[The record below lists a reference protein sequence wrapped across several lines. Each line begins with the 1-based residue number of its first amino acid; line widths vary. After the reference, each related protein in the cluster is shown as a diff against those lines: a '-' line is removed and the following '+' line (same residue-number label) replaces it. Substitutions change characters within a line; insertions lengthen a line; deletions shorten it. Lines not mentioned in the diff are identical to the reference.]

1 MTQNDVTPT
10 TTAPGTQDE
19 PPTADRPNR
28 STEGAG
34 KPGPDRSMEGAGQSS
49 PNRSTDG
56 AGQGLD
62 RGAGSG
68 HGAEHDDLAG
78 SADAS
83 GAGRATGATE
93 ANRAPGATVG
103 TGAAGAPARPL
114 RTRRLPVHW
123 AWFVAAV
130 TFVTIIGAAAFRSL
144 PGLLIDPLHRE
155 FDWSRGTIGL
165 AVSVNLALYGLTAP
179 FAAALMD
186 RFGIRRVVAVA
197 LTVIALGSG
206 LTVWMTAA
214 WQLLLC
220 WGVLVG
226 LGSGS
231 MALAFAAT
239 VTNRWFIE
247 RRGLVT
253 GILTAA
259 SASGQLI
266 FLPLLAWIVEEHDWR
281 PAAVTVALAA
291 LAVVPF
297 VWLLL
302 RDHPAD
308 VGLKPFGSE
317 VFVEKPPPVPGA
329 ARRAVKVLLSAAR
342 TGPFWLLAGT
352 FAICG
357 ASTNGLIQTH
367 FVPAAH
373 DHGMP
378 ITAAASLLAV
388 IGVFDVVGTVASGW
402 FTDRFDA
409 RRLLAVYYA
418 LRGISL
424 LFLPMLLAFGGPSV
438 RPPMIFFI
446 VFYGLD
452 WVATV
457 PPTLALCREHYGEDS
472 AIVFGWV
479 LASHQV
485 GAALIAFLGGV
496 ARDVFGSYDMVWYAS
511 GALCAV
517 AALMA
522 LVIRKGRAMVP
533 AVAGA

>member
-1 MTQNDVTPT
+1 MTQT
-10 TTAPGTQDE
+10 TRTETAGG
-19 PPTADRPNR
+19 PPEAEN
-28 STEGAG
+28 
-34 KPGPDRSMEGAGQSS
+34 S
-49 PNRSTDG
+49 PS
-56 AGQGLD
+56 GLP
-62 RGAGSG
+62 R
-68 HGAEHDDLAG
+68 
-78 SADAS
+78 
-83 GAGRATGATE
+83 AGR
-93 ANRAPGATVG
+93 PS
-103 TGAAGAPARPL
+103 
-114 RTRRLPVHW
+114 RRVHR

-144 PGLLIDPLHRE
+144 PGLLIDPLHQE
-155 FDWSRGTIGL
+155 FHWSRGTVGL
-165 AVSVNLALYGLTAP
+165 AVSINLALYGLTAP

-186 RFGIRRVVAVA
+186 RFGIRRVVA
-197 LTVIALGSG
+197 IALMVIGLGSL
-206 LTVWMTAA
+206 LTVWMTAV
-214 WQLLLC
+214 WQLLLY
-220 WGVLVG
+220 WGLLVG

-239 VTNRWFIE
+239 VTNRWFTE

-266 FLPLLAWIVEEHDWR
+266 FLPLLSWIVDRYEWR

-291 LAVVPF
+291 FAVVPF

-308 VGLKPFGSE
+308 VDLKPYGAKE
-317 VFVEKPPPVPGA
+317 FVPKPPPVTGA
-329 ARRAVKVLLSAAR
+329 ARRAVTVLFQAAR

-357 ASTNGLIQTH
+357 ASTNGLVQTH

-373 DHGMP
+373 DHHMP
-378 ITAAASLLAV
+378 VTAAASLLAV
-388 IGVFDVVGTVASGW
+388 IGVFDVIGTIASGW

-418 LRGISL
+418 LRGVSL
-424 LFLPMLLAFGGPSV
+424 IFLPLLLQATV
-438 RPPMIFFI
+438 HPPMVFFI

-457 PPTLALCREHYGEDS
+457 PPTLALCREQYGDDS

-479 LASHQV
+479 LASHQL
-485 GAALIAFLGGV
+485 GAALVAFLGGV
-496 ARDVFGSYDMVWYAS
+496 ARDALGSYDVVWWAS
-511 GALCAV
+511 GALCAA

-522 LVIRKGRAMVP
+522 LVIRRRTPEGTLNP
-533 AVAGA
+533 A

>member
-1 MTQNDVTPT
+1 MTQTAPIPAPT
-10 TTAPGTQDE
+10 TTPPAAPG
-19 PPTADRPNR
+19 RIHR
-28 STEGAG
+28 
-34 KPGPDRSMEGAGQSS
+34 
-49 PNRSTDG
+49 
-56 AGQGLD
+56 
-62 RGAGSG
+62 
-68 HGAEHDDLAG
+68 
-78 SADAS
+78 
-83 GAGRATGATE
+83 
-93 ANRAPGATVG
+93 
-103 TGAAGAPARPL
+103 
-114 RTRRLPVHW
+114 

-130 TFVTIIGAAAFRSL
+130 AFVTIIGAAAFASL
-144 PGLLIDPLHRE
+144 PGLLIEPLHEE

-186 RFGIRRVVAVA
+186 RFGIRRVVALALLVISGGTVA
-197 LTVIALGSG
+197 TL
-206 LTVWMTAA
+206 WMTES
-214 WQLLLC
+214 WQLVLF

-239 VTNRWFIE
+239 VTNRWFTA

-259 SASGQLI
+259 GASGQLI
-266 FLPLLAWIVEEHDWR
+266 FLPLLSWLVEHHGWR
-281 PAAVTVALAA
+281 PAAVTVCLAA

-308 VGLKPFGSE
+308 LGLAPYGGTYAQR
-317 VFVEKPPPVPGA
+317 PAPVAGA
-329 ARRAVKVLLSAAR
+329 ARRTVAVLFKAAR

-357 ASTNGLIQTH
+357 ASTNGLVKTH

-378 ITAAASLLAV
+378 VTAAAGLLAV
-388 IGVFDVVGTVASGW
+388 IGVFDVIGTIASGW
-402 FTDRFDA
+402 FTDRFEA

-424 LFLPMLLAFGGPSV
+424 LFLPMLLAPSV
-438 RPPMIFFI
+438 HPPMVFFI

-457 PPTLALCREHYGEDS
+457 PPTIALCREHYGEDS

-485 GAALIAFLGGV
+485 GAAMVAFLGGL
-496 ARDVFGSYDMVWYAS
+496 ARDAFGSYDLVWYAS
-511 GALCAV
+511 GALCAM

-522 LVIRKGRAMVP
+522 MVIRRRPA
-533 AVAGA
+533 AVAGVAAA

>member
-1 MTQNDVTPT
+1 MTQT
-10 TTAPGTQDE
+10 
-19 PPTADRPNR
+19 
-28 STEGAG
+28 
-34 KPGPDRSMEGAGQSS
+34 S
-49 PNRSTDG
+49 P
-56 AGQGLD
+56 
-62 RGAGSG
+62 
-68 HGAEHDDLAG
+68 
-78 SADAS
+78 
-83 GAGRATGATE
+83 
-93 ANRAPGATVG
+93 
-103 TGAAGAPARPL
+103 APA
-114 RTRRLPVHW
+114 PVHDAPRRRRVHR
-123 AWFVAAV
+123 AWYVAAV

-144 PGLLIDPLHRE
+144 PGLLIDPLHAE
-155 FDWSRGTIGL
+155 FGWSRATIGA

-197 LTVIALGSG
+197 LTVIALGAG
-206 LTVWMTAA
+206 LTVWMTAP
-214 WQLLLC
+214 WQLVLC
-220 WGVLVG
+220 WGLLVG

-239 VTNRWFIE
+239 VTGRWFTS
-247 RRGLVT
+247 RRGLVS

-266 FLPLLAWIVEEHDWR
+266 FLPLLSWIVEHHHWR

-308 VGLKPFGSE
+308 VGLRPYGAAE
-317 VFVEKPPPVPGA
+317 FVPKPPPVTRA
-329 ARRAVKVLLSAAR
+329 ARRALTVLVSAVR
-342 TGPFWLLAGT
+342 TGQFWLLAGS

-378 ITAAASLLAV
+378 VPAAASLLAV
-388 IGVFDVVGTVASGW
+388 IGVFDVLGTIASGW
-402 FTDRFDA
+402 FTDRFDS

-418 LRGISL
+418 LRGVSL
-424 LFLPMLLAFGGPSV
+424 LFLPMLLGPAV
-438 RPPMIFFI
+438 HAPMLFFI

-457 PPTLALCREHYGEDS
+457 PPTLALCRERFGEDS

-479 LASHQV
+479 LASHQI
-485 GAALIAFLGGV
+485 GAAVIAWLGGF

-511 GALCAV
+511 GSLCAA
-517 AALMA
+517 AALMS
-522 LVIRKGRAMVP
+522 LVIRRRPP
-533 AVAGA
+533 AVAVA

>member
-1 MTQNDVTPT
+1 MAQT
-10 TTAPGTQDE
+10 TE
-19 PPTADRPNR
+19 
-28 STEGAG
+28 
-34 KPGPDRSMEGAGQSS
+34 DRSSLSTSRS
-49 PNRSTDG
+49 PRF
-56 AGQGLD
+56 
-62 RGAGSG
+62 
-68 HGAEHDDLAG
+68 H
-78 SADAS
+78 
-83 GAGRATGATE
+83 RA
-93 ANRAPGATVG
+93 
-103 TGAAGAPARPL
+103 
-114 RTRRLPVHW
+114 W
-123 AWFVAAV
+123 SVAAV
-130 TFVTIIGAAAFRSL
+130 TFVTIIGAAAFASL
-144 PGLLIDPLHRE
+144 PGLLIEPLHEE
-155 FDWSRGTIGL
+155 FDWSRGTIGF

-197 LTVIALGSG
+197 LSVIALGSV

-214 WQLLLC
+214 WQLVLY
-220 WGVLVG
+220 WGILVG

-239 VTNRWFIE
+239 VTNRWFTA

-259 SASGQLI
+259 GASGQLV
-266 FLPLLAWIVEEHDWR
+266 FLPLLSWLVEDHGWR
-281 PAAVTVALAA
+281 PAAVTVALSA

-308 VGLKPFGSE
+308 VGLAPYGG
-317 VFVEKPPPVPGA
+317 VYAEKPAPATGA
-329 ARRAVKVLLSAAR
+329 ARRALTVLFNAAR

-357 ASTNGLIQTH
+357 ASTNGLVKTH

-378 ITAAASLLAV
+378 VTAAAGLLAV
-388 IGVFDVVGTVASGW
+388 IGVFDVVGTIASGW
-402 FTDRFDA
+402 FTDRFEA

-418 LRGISL
+418 LRGVSL
-424 LFLPMLLAFGGPSV
+424 LFLPMLLAPSV
-438 RPPMIFFI
+438 HPPMLFFI

-457 PPTLALCREHYGEDS
+457 PPTIALCREHYGEDS

-479 LASHQV
+479 LASHQI
-485 GAALIAFLGGV
+485 GAAVIAFAGGV
-496 ARDVFGSYDMVWYAS
+496 ARDVFGSYDPVWYAS
-511 GALCAV
+511 GALCAA

-522 LVIRKGRAMVP
+522 LVIRRRA
-533 AVAGA
+533 A

>member
-1 MTQNDVTPT
+1 MTQT
-10 TTAPGTQDE
+10 TEA
-19 PPTADRPNR
+19 PTAQQEPVRRPR
-28 STEGAG
+28 IH
-34 KPGPDRSMEGAGQSS
+34 R
-49 PNRSTDG
+49 
-56 AGQGLD
+56 
-62 RGAGSG
+62 
-68 HGAEHDDLAG
+68 
-78 SADAS
+78 
-83 GAGRATGATE
+83 
-93 ANRAPGATVG
+93 
-103 TGAAGAPARPL
+103 
-114 RTRRLPVHW
+114 

-130 TFVTIIGAAAFRSL
+130 TFVTIVGAAAFRSL
-144 PGLLIDPLHRE
+144 PGLLIDPLHAE
-155 FDWSRGTIGL
+155 FGWSRGTIGA
-165 AVSVNLALYGLTAP
+165 AVSLNLALYGLTAP

-186 RFGIRRVVAVA
+186 RFGIRRVVAAA
-197 LTVIALGSG
+197 LTVIAIGSG

-214 WQLLLC
+214 WQLWLC
-220 WGVLVG
+220 WGLLVG

-239 VTNRWFIE
+239 VTNRWFTE
-247 RRGLVT
+247 RRGLVS
-253 GILTAA
+253 GILTAG

-266 FLPLLAWIVEEHDWR
+266 FLPLLSWMLEHDHDWR
-281 PAAVTVALAA
+281 PAAVTVSLAA

-308 VGLKPFGSE
+308 VGAKPYGAPA
-317 VFVEKPPPVPGA
+317 FVPKPAPVTGA
-329 ARRAVKVLLSAAR
+329 ARRALTVLFSAVR

-378 ITAAASLLAV
+378 VTAAASLLAV
-388 IGVFDVVGTVASGW
+388 IGVFDVVGTIASGW
-402 FTDRFDA
+402 FTDRFSP

-418 LRGISL
+418 LRGVSL
-424 LFLPMLLAFGGPSV
+424 LFLPMLLAPSV
-438 RPPMIFFI
+438 HPPMIFFI

-457 PPTLALCREHYGEDS
+457 PPTLALCREQYGEDS

-485 GAALIAFLGGV
+485 GAAVVAGLGGV

-522 LVIRKGRAMVP
+522 LVIRRGGVGRV
-533 AVAGA
+533 AV

>member
-1 MTQNDVTPT
+1 MTQTAP
-10 TTAPGTQDE
+10 APGT
-19 PPTADRPNR
+19 
-28 STEGAG
+28 
-34 KPGPDRSMEGAGQSS
+34 
-49 PNRSTDG
+49 
-56 AGQGLD
+56 
-62 RGAGSG
+62 
-68 HGAEHDDLAG
+68 
-78 SADAS
+78 
-83 GAGRATGATE
+83 
-93 ANRAPGATVG
+93 APS
-103 TGAAGAPARPL
+103 
-114 RTRRLPVHW
+114 RTRPPRRTARVHR
-123 AWFVAAV
+123 AWSVAAV
-130 TFVTIIGAAAFRSL
+130 TFVTIIGAAGFASL
-144 PGLLIDPLHRE
+144 PGLLIEPLHEE
-155 FDWSRGTIGL
+155 FDWSRGTIGV
-165 AVSVNLALYGLTAP
+165 AVSVNLALYGITAP

-186 RFGIRRVVAVA
+186 RFGIRRVVALA
-197 LTVIALGSG
+197 LAVIACGAVA
-206 LTVWMTAA
+206 TVWMTAP
-214 WQLLLC
+214 WQLVLC

-239 VTNRWFIE
+239 VTGRWFTA

-259 SASGQLI
+259 GASGQLV
-266 FLPLLAWIVEEHDWR
+266 FLPLLAWLVDRHGWR
-281 PAAVTVALAA
+281 PATVTVAVAA

-308 VGLKPFGSE
+308 VGLAPYGGTYAPKPA
-317 VFVEKPPPVPGA
+317 PAPGA
-329 ARRAVKVLLSAAR
+329 ARRALKVLADAAR

-357 ASTNGLIQTH
+357 ASTNGLVRTH

-378 ITAAASLLAV
+378 VTTAAGLLAV
-388 IGVFDVVGTVASGW
+388 IGVFDVAGTVASGW
-402 FTDRFDA
+402 FTDRFES

-424 LFLPMLLAFGGPSV
+424 LFLPILLAPSV
-438 RPPMIFFI
+438 RPPLIFFI

-457 PPTLALCREHYGEDS
+457 PPTIALCREHYGDDG

-479 LASHQV
+479 LASHQI
-485 GAALIAFLGGV
+485 GAAVVAFLGGL
-496 ARDVFGSYDMVWYAS
+496 ARDLTGSYDVVWYAS

-522 LVIRKGRAMVP
+522 MVIRRRPPG
-533 AVAGA
+533 GATEPTGGTRHA

>member
-1 MTQNDVTPT
+1 MAQTTESPASALQHPPRRTP
-10 TTAPGTQDE
+10 
-19 PPTADRPNR
+19 R
-28 STEGAG
+28 
-34 KPGPDRSMEGAGQSS
+34 
-49 PNRSTDG
+49 
-56 AGQGLD
+56 
-62 RGAGSG
+62 
-68 HGAEHDDLAG
+68 
-78 SADAS
+78 
-83 GAGRATGATE
+83 
-93 ANRAPGATVG
+93 
-103 TGAAGAPARPL
+103 
-114 RTRRLPVHW
+114 VHR

-130 TFVTIIGAAAFRSL
+130 TFVTIIGAAAFASL
-144 PGLLIDPLHRE
+144 PGLLIEPLHGE
-155 FDWSRGTIGL
+155 FDWSRGTIGF

-197 LTVIALGSG
+197 LTIISAGSV

-214 WQLLLC
+214 WQLVLF

-239 VTNRWFIE
+239 VTNRWFVA

-259 SASGQLI
+259 GASGQLV
-266 FLPLLAWIVEEHDWR
+266 FLPLLSWLVEHHGWR
-281 PAAVTVALAA
+281 PAAVTVSLAA

-308 VGLKPFGSE
+308 VGLAPYGGE
-317 VFVEKPPPVPGA
+317 YAEKPAPVTGA
-329 ARRAVKVLLSAAR
+329 ARRAVTVLLKAAR

-357 ASTNGLIQTH
+357 ASTNGLVKTH

-378 ITAAASLLAV
+378 VTAAAGLLAV
-388 IGVFDVVGTVASGW
+388 IGVFDVVGTIASGW
-402 FTDRFDA
+402 FTDRFEA

-418 LRGISL
+418 LRGVSL
-424 LFLPMLLAFGGPSV
+424 LFLPMLLAPSV
-438 RPPMIFFI
+438 HPPMLFFI

-457 PPTLALCREHYGEDS
+457 PPTIALCREHYGEDS

-485 GAALIAFLGGV
+485 GAALVAFGGGV
-496 ARDVFGSYDMVWYAS
+496 ARDVFGSYDVVWYAS
-511 GALCAV
+511 GALCAA

-522 LVIRKGRAMVP
+522 LVIRRPRTETVTL
-533 AVAGA
+533 AGA

>member
-1 MTQNDVTPT
+1 MNQT
-10 TTAPGTQDE
+10 TE
-19 PPTADRPNR
+19 P
-28 STEGAG
+28 
-34 KPGPDRSMEGAGQSS
+34 
-49 PNRSTDG
+49 
-56 AGQGLD
+56 
-62 RGAGSG
+62 
-68 HGAEHDDLAG
+68 GAETG
-78 SADAS
+78 GTGTVGGADA
-83 GAGRATGATE
+83 RVGAT
-93 ANRAPGATVG
+93 AAPPETPGR
-103 TGAAGAPARPL
+103 RPP
-114 RTRRLPVHW
+114 RIHR

-144 PGLLIDPLHRE
+144 PSLLIDPLHDD
-155 FDWSRGTIGL
+155 FGWSRGTIGL
-165 AVSVNLALYGLTAP
+165 AVSINLALYGLTAP

-186 RFGIRRVVAVA
+186 RFGIRRVVAAA

-206 LTVWMTAA
+206 LTVWMNHA
-214 WQLLLC
+214 WQLLLY
-220 WGVLVG
+220 WGLLVG

-239 VTNRWFIE
+239 VTNRWFTE

-266 FLPLLAWIVEEHDWR
+266 FLPLLAWIVETYRWR

-291 LAVVPF
+291 LVVVPF

-308 VGLKPFGSE
+308 VGLKPYGAKE
-317 VFVEKPPPVPGA
+317 FVAKPPPVPGA
-329 ARRAVKVLLSAAR
+329 ARRTMAVLFKAAR
-342 TGPFWLLAGT
+342 TGPFWLLAGS

-378 ITAAASLLAV
+378 VRAAAALLAV
-388 IGVFDVVGTVASGW
+388 IGVFDIVGTVASGW
-402 FTDRFDA
+402 LTDRFDA

-418 LRGISL
+418 LRGVSL
-424 LFLPMLLAFGGPSV
+424 LFLPILLAPNV
-438 RPPMIFFI
+438 HPPMIFFI

-457 PPTLALCREHYGEDS
+457 PPTLALCREQYGDDS

-485 GAALIAFLGGV
+485 GAAVVAFLGGV
-496 ARDVFGSYDMVWYAS
+496 VRDTFGSYDVIWYAS
-511 GALCAV
+511 GALCAA

-522 LVIRKGRAMVP
+522 LVIRRRDPAGLP
-533 AVAGA
+533 AVTA

>member
-1 MTQNDVTPT
+1 MPQ
-10 TTAPGTQDE
+10 
-19 PPTADRPNR
+19 
-28 STEGAG
+28 STETRESAG
-34 KPGPDRSMEGAGQSS
+34 EQQPVSDRVPGRRRGQIH
-49 PNRSTDG
+49 R
-56 AGQGLD
+56 
-62 RGAGSG
+62 
-68 HGAEHDDLAG
+68 
-78 SADAS
+78 
-83 GAGRATGATE
+83 
-93 ANRAPGATVG
+93 
-103 TGAAGAPARPL
+103 
-114 RTRRLPVHW
+114 

-144 PGLLIDPLHRE
+144 PGLLIDPLHAE
-155 FDWSRGTIGL
+155 FGWSHGTIGA
-165 AVSVNLALYGLTAP
+165 AVSINLALYGLTAP

-186 RFGIRRVVAVA
+186 RFGIRRVVAAA
-197 LTVIALGSG
+197 LTLISAGSL

-214 WQLLLC
+214 WQLLLY
-220 WGVLVG
+220 WGLLVG

-239 VTNRWFIE
+239 VTNRWFTE

-266 FLPLLAWIVEEHDWR
+266 FLPVLSWTVTRYEWR

-291 LAVVPF
+291 LTVVPF

-308 VGLKPFGSE
+308 VGQKAYGAREFTP
-317 VFVEKPPPVPGA
+317 KPPPVRGA
-329 ARRAVKVLLSAAR
+329 ARRTLRVLSSAVR

-357 ASTNGLIQTH
+357 ASTNGLVQTH

-378 ITAAASLLAV
+378 VTAAASLLAV
-388 IGVFDVVGTVASGW
+388 IGVFDVVGTIASGW
-402 FTDRFDA
+402 FTDRFEP

-418 LRGISL
+418 LRGLSL
-424 LFLPMLLAFGGPSV
+424 LFLPMLLGPSV
-438 RPPMIFFI
+438 HPPMVFFI

-479 LASHQV
+479 LASHQL
-485 GAALIAFLGGV
+485 GAAVVAFLGGA
-496 ARDVFGSYDMVWYAS
+496 ARDAFGSYDVVWYGS
-511 GALCAV
+511 GALCAA

-522 LVIRKGRAMVP
+522 LVIRRRP
-533 AVAGA
+533 ATAALAPAAA

>member
-1 MTQNDVTPT
+1 MTHTSEAAAAAET
-10 TTAPGTQDE
+10 I
-19 PPTADRPNR
+19 PPVR
-28 STEGAG
+28 
-34 KPGPDRSMEGAGQSS
+34 KPRIH
-49 PNRSTDG
+49 R
-56 AGQGLD
+56 
-62 RGAGSG
+62 
-68 HGAEHDDLAG
+68 
-78 SADAS
+78 
-83 GAGRATGATE
+83 
-93 ANRAPGATVG
+93 
-103 TGAAGAPARPL
+103 
-114 RTRRLPVHW
+114 

-144 PGLLIDPLHRE
+144 PGLLIDPLHAE
-155 FDWSRGTIGL
+155 YGWSRGTIGA

-214 WQLLLC
+214 WQLMLC
-220 WGVLVG
+220 WGLLVG

-239 VTNRWFIE
+239 VTNRWFTE

-266 FLPLLAWIVEEHDWR
+266 FLPVLSWMVETHDWR

-308 VGLKPFGSE
+308 VGQKPYGAE
-317 VFVEKPPPVPGA
+317 EFVPKPAPVPGA
-329 ARRAVKVLLSAAR
+329 ARRAVTVLFEAAR

-373 DHGMP
+373 DAHMP
-378 ITAAASLLAV
+378 ATTAASLLAV
-388 IGVFDVVGTVASGW
+388 IGVFDVVGTIASGW
-402 FTDRFDA
+402 FTDRYDA

-424 LFLPMLLAFGGPSV
+424 LFLPMLLVSSRV
-438 RPPMIFFI
+438 HPPMLFFI

-457 PPTLALCREHYGEDS
+457 PPTVALCREHYGEDS

-485 GAALIAFLGGV
+485 GAALVAFLGGV
-496 ARDVFGSYDMVWYAS
+496 ARDVFGEYDMVWYAA

-517 AALMA
+517 ATLMA
-522 LVIRKGRAMVP
+522 LVIRRSPTATAVP
-533 AVAGA
+533 VRDLAGTA

>member
-1 MTQNDVTPT
+1 MTQ
-10 TTAPGTQDE
+10 TAPTPGTL
-19 PPTADRPNR
+19 P
-28 STEGAG
+28 
-34 KPGPDRSMEGAGQSS
+34 
-49 PNRSTDG
+49 
-56 AGQGLD
+56 
-62 RGAGSG
+62 
-68 HGAEHDDLAG
+68 
-78 SADAS
+78 
-83 GAGRATGATE
+83 
-93 ANRAPGATVG
+93 
-103 TGAAGAPARPL
+103 APAPR
-114 RTRRLPVHW
+114 RTGRVHR
-123 AWFVAAV
+123 AWYVASV
-130 TFVTIIGAAAFRSL
+130 TFVTIIGAAGFASL
-144 PGLLIDPLHRE
+144 PGLLIEPLHEE
-155 FDWSRGTIGL
+155 FDWSRGTIGA
-165 AVSVNLALYGLTAP
+165 AVSVNLALYGITAP

-197 LTVIALGSG
+197 LTVIAVGAAA
-206 LTVWMTAA
+206 TVWMTAP
-214 WQLLLC
+214 WQLVLC

-239 VTNRWFIE
+239 VTGRWFTA

-259 SASGQLI
+259 GASGQLV
-266 FLPLLAWIVEEHDWR
+266 FLPLLAWLVDRHGWR
-281 PAAVTVALAA
+281 PATVTVAVAA

-308 VGLKPFGSE
+308 VGLAPYGGTYA
-317 VFVEKPPPVPGA
+317 PRPAPAAGA
-329 ARRAVKVLLSAAR
+329 ARRALKVLADAAR
-342 TGPFWLLAGT
+342 SGPFWLLAGT

-357 ASTNGLIQTH
+357 ASTNGLVRTH

-378 ITAAASLLAV
+378 VTAAAGLLAV

-402 FTDRFDA
+402 FTDRFEP

-418 LRGISL
+418 LRGVSL
-424 LFLPMLLAFGGPSV
+424 LFLPILLAPSV
-438 RPPMIFFI
+438 RPPLVFFI

-457 PPTLALCREHYGEDS
+457 PPTIALCREHYGDDG
-472 AIVFGWV
+472 AIAFGWV
-479 LASHQV
+479 LASHQI
-485 GAALIAFLGGV
+485 GAAVVAFLGGLV
-496 ARDVFGSYDMVWYAS
+496 RDLTGSYDVVWYAS

-522 LVIRKGRAMVP
+522 MVIRRRPPG
-533 AVAGA
+533 GARHT

>member
-1 MTQNDVTPT
+1 MRRRTP
-10 TTAPGTQDE
+10 
-19 PPTADRPNR
+19 RIHR
-28 STEGAG
+28 
-34 KPGPDRSMEGAGQSS
+34 
-49 PNRSTDG
+49 
-56 AGQGLD
+56 
-62 RGAGSG
+62 
-68 HGAEHDDLAG
+68 
-78 SADAS
+78 
-83 GAGRATGATE
+83 
-93 ANRAPGATVG
+93 
-103 TGAAGAPARPL
+103 
-114 RTRRLPVHW
+114 

-130 TFVTIIGAAAFRSL
+130 AFVTIIGAAAFRSL
-144 PGLLIDPLHRE
+144 PGLLIDPLHQE
-155 FDWSRGTIGL
+155 FDWSRGTIGF

-186 RFGIRRVVAVA
+186 RFGIRRVVAAA
-197 LTVIALGSG
+197 LTVISVGSL

-214 WQLLLC
+214 WQLILY
-220 WGVLVG
+220 WGLLVG

-231 MALAFAAT
+231 LALAFAAT
-239 VTNRWFIE
+239 VTNRWFTE

-266 FLPLLAWIVEEHDWR
+266 FLPLLSWLVEHHDWR
-281 PAAVTVALAA
+281 PAAVTVALSAF
-291 LAVVPF
+291 LVVPF

-308 VGLKPFGSE
+308 VGLAPYGATE
-317 VFVEKPPPVPGA
+317 FVPKPPPVPGA
-329 ARRAVKVLLSAAR
+329 ATRALRVLFSAAR

-378 ITAAASLLAV
+378 VTAAASLLAV
-388 IGVFDVVGTVASGW
+388 IGVFDVLGTIASGW

-418 LRGISL
+418 LRGLSL
-424 LFLPMLLAFGGPSV
+424 LFLPMLLAPSV
-438 RPPMIFFI
+438 HPPMVFFI

-457 PPTLALCREHYGEDS
+457 PPTMALCRAHYGEDS

-485 GAALIAFLGGV
+485 GAALVAFLGGM
-496 ARDVFGSYDMVWYAS
+496 ARDVFGSYDVVWYAS
-511 GALCAV
+511 GALCAA

-522 LVIRKGRAMVP
+522 LVIRKGRAEV
-533 AVAGA
+533 

>member
-1 MTQNDVTPT
+1 MLGGMAQT
-10 TTAPGTQDE
+10 TET
-19 PPTADRPNR
+19 
-28 STEGAG
+28 
-34 KPGPDRSMEGAGQSS
+34 
-49 PNRSTDG
+49 
-56 AGQGLD
+56 
-62 RGAGSG
+62 
-68 HGAEHDDLAG
+68 
-78 SADAS
+78 
-83 GAGRATGATE
+83 
-93 ANRAPGATVG
+93 
-103 TGAAGAPARPL
+103 PARTPGNGPV
-114 RTRRLPVHW
+114 RTPRVHR

-130 TFVTIIGAAAFRSL
+130 TFVTIIGSAAFASL
-144 PGLLIDPLHRE
+144 PGLLIEPLHAELR
-155 FDWSRGTIGL
+155 WSRGTIGF

-197 LTVIALGSG
+197 LSVIALGSL

-214 WQLLLC
+214 WQLVLY
-220 WGVLVG
+220 WGILVG

-239 VTNRWFIE
+239 VTNRWFVA

-253 GILTAA
+253 GLLTAA
-259 SASGQLI
+259 GASGQLI
-266 FLPLLAWIVEEHDWR
+266 FLPLLSWLVERHGWR
-281 PAAVTVALAA
+281 PASVTVALAA

-308 VGLKPFGSE
+308 VRLAPYGGE
-317 VFVEKPPPVPGA
+317 YVEKPAPVTGA
-329 ARRAVKVLLSAAR
+329 ARRAVTVLLKAAR
-342 TGPFWLLAGT
+342 TGPFWLLAGS

-357 ASTNGLIQTH
+357 ASTNGLIRTH

-378 ITAAASLLAV
+378 ITAAAGLLAV

-402 FTDRFDA
+402 FTDRFSA

-424 LFLPMLLAFGGPSV
+424 CFLPILLAPSV
-438 RPPMIFFI
+438 HPPMLFFI

-457 PPTLALCREHYGEDS
+457 PPTMALCREHFGADS

-485 GAALIAFLGGV
+485 GAAVVAFAGGL
-496 ARDVFGSYDMVWYAS
+496 ARDLFGTYDVVWYAS
-511 GALCAV
+511 GALCAA

-522 LVIRKGRAMVP
+522 LVIRGPRP
-533 AVAGA
+533 EAVLPAGA

>member
-1 MTQNDVTPT
+1 MTQT
-10 TTAPGTQDE
+10 TEALTARQE
-19 PPTADRPNR
+19 P
-28 STEGAG
+28 
-34 KPGPDRSMEGAGQSS
+34 
-49 PNRSTDG
+49 
-56 AGQGLD
+56 
-62 RGAGSG
+62 
-68 HGAEHDDLAG
+68 
-78 SADAS
+78 
-83 GAGRATGATE
+83 AGR
-93 ANRAPGATVG
+93 
-103 TGAAGAPARPL
+103 
-114 RTRRLPVHW
+114 RRIHR

-130 TFVTIIGAAAFRSL
+130 TFVTIVGAAAFRSL
-144 PGLLIDPLHRE
+144 PGLLIDPLHQE
-155 FDWSRGTIGL
+155 FGWSRGTIGA
-165 AVSVNLALYGLTAP
+165 AVSLNLALYGLTAP

-197 LTVIALGSG
+197 LTIIALGSG

-214 WQLLLC
+214 WQLWLC
-220 WGVLVG
+220 WGLLVG

-239 VTNRWFIE
+239 VTNRWFTE
-247 RRGLVT
+247 RRGLVS
-253 GILTAA
+253 GILTAG

-266 FLPLLAWIVEEHDWR
+266 FLPLLSWMLERNGDWR
-281 PAAVTVALAA
+281 PSAVTVSLAA

-308 VGLKPFGSE
+308 VGLKPYGAGE
-317 VFVEKPPPVPGA
+317 FVPKPPPVTGA
-329 ARRAVKVLLSAAR
+329 ARRALTVLFKAVR

-378 ITAAASLLAV
+378 VTAAASLLAV
-388 IGVFDVVGTVASGW
+388 IGVFDVVGTIASGW
-402 FTDRFDA
+402 FTDRFEP

-418 LRGISL
+418 LRGVSL
-424 LFLPMLLAFGGPSV
+424 LFLPMLLAPSV
-438 RPPMIFFI
+438 HPPMLFFI

-457 PPTLALCREHYGEDS
+457 PPTLALCREQYGEDS

-485 GAALIAFLGGV
+485 GAAAVAWLGGL
-496 ARDVFGSYDMVWYAS
+496 ARDVFGTYDMVWYAS
-511 GALCAV
+511 GALCAA

-522 LVIRKGRAMVP
+522 LVIRRQPRAVTLAP
-533 AVAGA
+533 A

>member
-1 MTQNDVTPT
+1 MMLSDVTQT
-10 TTAPGTQDE
+10 TDLSAAGTPPPAP
-19 PPTADRPNR
+19 PAP
-28 STEGAG
+28 
-34 KPGPDRSMEGAGQSS
+34 
-49 PNRSTDG
+49 
-56 AGQGLD
+56 
-62 RGAGSG
+62 
-68 HGAEHDDLAG
+68 
-78 SADAS
+78 
-83 GAGRATGATE
+83 
-93 ANRAPGATVG
+93 RAPG
-103 TGAAGAPARPL
+103 RIH
-114 RTRRLPVHW
+114 R
-123 AWFVAAV
+123 AWFVAV
-130 TFVTIIGAAAFRSL
+130 VSFVTIIGAAAFASL
-144 PGLLIDPLHRE
+144 PGLLIEPLHTE
-155 FDWSRGTIGL
+155 FAWSRGTIGF

-197 LTVIALGSG
+197 LTIISVGSV

-214 WQLLLC
+214 WQLVLY

-239 VTNRWFIE
+239 VTNRWFVA

-259 SASGQLI
+259 GASGQLV
-266 FLPLLAWIVEEHDWR
+266 FLPLLAWQVEHHGWR

-308 VGLKPFGSE
+308 VGLPAYGAETFVPKPA
-317 VFVEKPPPVPGA
+317 PVPGA
-329 ARRAVKVLLSAAR
+329 ARRAVSVLLSAAR

-357 ASTNGLIQTH
+357 ASTNGLVKTH

-388 IGVFDVVGTVASGW
+388 IGVFDVAGTIASGW
-402 FTDRFDA
+402 FTDRFEA

-418 LRGISL
+418 LRGVSL
-424 LFLPMLLAFGGPSV
+424 LFLPMLLAPSV
-438 RPPMIFFI
+438 HPPMIFFI

-457 PPTLALCREHYGEDS
+457 PPTIALCREHYGEDS

-485 GAALIAFLGGV
+485 GAAAVAFAGGL
-496 ARDVFGSYDMVWYAS
+496 ARDVFGSYDVVWYAS

-522 LVIRKGRAMVP
+522 LVIRRP
-533 AVAGA
+533 AAATI

>member
-1 MTQNDVTPT
+1 MSDVTQ
-10 TTAPGTQDE
+10 TTAP
-19 PPTADRPNR
+19 
-28 STEGAG
+28 ST
-34 KPGPDRSMEGAGQSS
+34 
-49 PNRSTDG
+49 
-56 AGQGLD
+56 
-62 RGAGSG
+62 GSQQ
-68 HGAEHDDLAG
+68 
-78 SADAS
+78 
-83 GAGRATGATE
+83 
-93 ANRAPGATVG
+93 
-103 TGAAGAPARPL
+103 PL
-114 RTRRLPVHW
+114 RRPPRIHR

-130 TFVTIIGAAAFRSL
+130 TFVTIIGAAAFASL
-144 PGLLIDPLHRE
+144 PGLLIEPLHSD
-155 FDWSRGTIGL
+155 FGWSRGTIGF

-197 LTVIALGSG
+197 LTVIAIGSA
-206 LTVWMTAA
+206 LTVTMTAA
-214 WQLLLC
+214 WQLVLY

-239 VTNRWFIE
+239 VTNRWFVQ

-259 SASGQLI
+259 GASGQLV
-266 FLPLLAWIVEEHDWR
+266 FLPLLSWLVENHGWE
-281 PAAVTVALAA
+281 PASITVALSA

-308 VGLKPFGSE
+308 VGLAAYGAEGFTPKPE
-317 VFVEKPPPVPGA
+317 PVPGA
-329 ARRAVKVLLSAAR
+329 ARRALAVLFRAAR

-357 ASTNGLIQTH
+357 ASTNGLVKTH

-388 IGVFDVVGTVASGW
+388 IGVFDVVGTIASGW

-418 LRGISL
+418 LRGVSL
-424 LFLPMLLAFGGPSV
+424 LFLPMLLGPSV
-438 RPPMIFFI
+438 QPPMIFFI

-457 PPTLALCREHYGEDS
+457 PPTIALCREHYGDDS

-485 GAALIAFLGGV
+485 GAAVVAFAGGV
-496 ARDVFGSYDMVWYAS
+496 ARDVFGEYDVVWYAS
-511 GALCAV
+511 GALCAA

-522 LVIRKGRAMVP
+522 LVIRRKPLPKVP
-533 AVAGA
+533 VATV

>member
-1 MTQNDVTPT
+1 M
-10 TTAPGTQDE
+10 
-19 PPTADRPNR
+19 
-28 STEGAG
+28 
-34 KPGPDRSMEGAGQSS
+34 
-49 PNRSTDG
+49 
-56 AGQGLD
+56 
-62 RGAGSG
+62 
-68 HGAEHDDLAG
+68 H
-78 SADAS
+78 
-83 GAGRATGATE
+83 RA
-93 ANRAPGATVG
+93 
-103 TGAAGAPARPL
+103 
-114 RTRRLPVHW
+114 W
-123 AWFVAAV
+123 YVAAV

-144 PGLLIDPLHRE
+144 PGLLIDPLHAE
-155 FDWSRGTIGL
+155 FGWSRATIGA

-197 LTVIALGSG
+197 LTVIALGAG
-206 LTVWMTAA
+206 LTVWMTAP
-214 WQLLLC
+214 WQLVLC
-220 WGVLVG
+220 WGLFVG

-239 VTNRWFIE
+239 VTGRWFTS
-247 RRGLVT
+247 RRGLVS

-266 FLPLLAWIVEEHDWR
+266 FLPLLSWIVEHHHWR

-308 VGLKPFGSE
+308 VGLRPYGAAE
-317 VFVEKPPPVPGA
+317 FVPKPPPVTGA
-329 ARRAVKVLLSAAR
+329 ARRALTVLVSAVR
-342 TGPFWLLAGT
+342 TGQFWLLAGS

-378 ITAAASLLAV
+378 VPAAASLLAV
-388 IGVFDVVGTVASGW
+388 IGVFDVLGTIASGW
-402 FTDRFDA
+402 FTDRFDS

-418 LRGISL
+418 LRGVSL
-424 LFLPMLLAFGGPSV
+424 LFLPMLLGPAV
-438 RPPMIFFI
+438 HAPMLFFI

-457 PPTLALCREHYGEDS
+457 PPTLALCRERFGEDS

-479 LASHQV
+479 LASHQI
-485 GAALIAFLGGV
+485 GAAVIAWLGGF

-511 GALCAV
+511 GSLCAA
-517 AALMA
+517 AALMS
-522 LVIRKGRAMVP
+522 LVIRRRPP
-533 AVAGA
+533 AVAVA

>member
-1 MTQNDVTPT
+1 MTQTTETP
-10 TTAPGTQDE
+10 ASPVS
-19 PPTADRPNR
+19 AR
-28 STEGAG
+28 
-34 KPGPDRSMEGAGQSS
+34 KPR
-49 PNRSTDG
+49 
-56 AGQGLD
+56 
-62 RGAGSG
+62 
-68 HGAEHDDLAG
+68 
-78 SADAS
+78 
-83 GAGRATGATE
+83 
-93 ANRAPGATVG
+93 
-103 TGAAGAPARPL
+103 
-114 RTRRLPVHW
+114 VHR
-123 AWFVAAV
+123 AWFVAVV
-130 TFVTIIGAAAFRSL
+130 TFVTIIGAAAFASL
-144 PGLLIDPLHRE
+144 PGLLIEPLHGE
-155 FDWSRGTIGL
+155 FDWSRGTIGF

-197 LTVIALGSG
+197 LSVIALGSL
-206 LTVWMTAA
+206 LTVWMTAS
-214 WQLLLC
+214 WQLVLY
-220 WGVLVG
+220 WGILVG

-239 VTNRWFIE
+239 VTNRWFTA

-259 SASGQLI
+259 GASGQLV
-266 FLPLLAWIVEEHDWR
+266 FLPLLSWLVENEGWR
-281 PAAVTVALAA
+281 PAAVTVALSA

-308 VGLKPFGSE
+308 VGLAPYGGEFVPKPA
-317 VFVEKPPPVPGA
+317 PVTGA
-329 ARRAVKVLLSAAR
+329 ARRAVTVLLKAAR

-357 ASTNGLIQTH
+357 ASTNGLVKTH

-388 IGVFDVVGTVASGW
+388 IGVFDVVGTIASGW
-402 FTDRFDA
+402 FTDRFEA

-418 LRGISL
+418 LRGVSL
-424 LFLPMLLAFGGPSV
+424 LFLPMLLAPSV
-438 RPPMIFFI
+438 HPPMLFFI

-457 PPTLALCREHYGEDS
+457 PPTIALCREHYGEDS

-485 GAALIAFLGGV
+485 GAAVVAFAGGV
-496 ARDVFGSYDMVWYAS
+496 ARDAFGSYDVVWYAS
-511 GALCAV
+511 GALCAA

-522 LVIRKGRAMVP
+522 LVIRRRSPSASP
-533 AVAGA
+533 LATAA

>member
-1 MTQNDVTPT
+1 MTQ
-10 TTAPGTQDE
+10 TTARRT
-19 PPTADRPNR
+19 
-28 STEGAG
+28 
-34 KPGPDRSMEGAGQSS
+34 GPR
-49 PNRSTDG
+49 
-56 AGQGLD
+56 
-62 RGAGSG
+62 
-68 HGAEHDDLAG
+68 
-78 SADAS
+78 
-83 GAGRATGATE
+83 
-93 ANRAPGATVG
+93 
-103 TGAAGAPARPL
+103 RPL
-114 RTRRLPVHW
+114 VRPPRVHR
-123 AWFVAAV
+123 AWYVAAV
-130 TFVTIIGAAAFRSL
+130 TFVTIIGAAAFASL
-144 PGLLIDPLHRE
+144 PGLLIEPLHAE
-155 FDWSRGTIGL
+155 FDWSRGTIGF

-186 RFGIRRVVAVA
+186 RFGIRKVVAVA
-197 LTVIALGSG
+197 LTVIAVGSV
-206 LTVWMTAA
+206 LTVWMTEP
-214 WQLLLC
+214 WQLVLY

-239 VTNRWFIE
+239 VTNRWFVR

-253 GILTAA
+253 GVLTAA
-259 SASGQLI
+259 GASGQLV
-266 FLPLLAWIVEEHDWR
+266 FLPLLSWLVEHHGWR

-308 VGLKPFGSE
+308 AGVAAYGAEGFTP
-317 VFVEKPPPVPGA
+317 KPPPVRGA
-329 ARRAVKVLLSAAR
+329 ARRAVGVLLSAAR

-357 ASTNGLIQTH
+357 ASTNGLVKTH

-388 IGVFDVVGTVASGW
+388 IGVFDIVGTVASGW
-402 FTDRFDA
+402 FTDRFEA

-418 LRGISL
+418 LRGVSL
-424 LFLPMLLAFGGPSV
+424 LFLPMLLAPSV
-438 RPPMIFFI
+438 QPPMVFFI

-457 PPTLALCREHYGEDS
+457 PPTIALCREHYGEDS

-485 GAALIAFLGGV
+485 GAAVVAFAGGV
-496 ARDVFGSYDMVWYAS
+496 ARDVFGSYDVVWYAS
-511 GALCAV
+511 GALCAA

-522 LVIRKGRAMVP
+522 LVIRRAPLPRLAP
-533 AVAGA
+533 APPA

>member
-1 MTQNDVTPT
+1 MLSYVTQT
-10 TTAPGTQDE
+10 TGLP
-19 PPTADRPNR
+19 RL
-28 STEGAG
+28 
-34 KPGPDRSMEGAGQSS
+34 PGPPG
-49 PNRSTDG
+49 P
-56 AGQGLD
+56 
-62 RGAGSG
+62 
-68 HGAEHDDLAG
+68 
-78 SADAS
+78 SAPRRP
-83 GAGRATGATE
+83 GR
-93 ANRAPGATVG
+93 
-103 TGAAGAPARPL
+103 
-114 RTRRLPVHW
+114 VHR

-130 TFVTIIGAAAFRSL
+130 AFVTIVGAGSFRSL
-144 PGLLIDPLHRE
+144 PGLLVDPLQRD
-155 FDWSRGTIGL
+155 FAWSRGTIGFG
-165 AVSVNLALYGLTAP
+165 VSVNLALYGLTAP

-197 LTVIALGSG
+197 LTMIAVGSG
-206 LTVWMTAA
+206 LTVFMSSS
-214 WQLLLC
+214 WQFILY

-239 VTNRWFIE
+239 VTNRWFTE

-253 GILTAA
+253 GVLTAA
-259 SASGQLI
+259 GASGQLI
-266 FLPLLAWIVEEHDWR
+266 FLPLLSWLVEQHDWR
-281 PAAVTVALAA
+281 PASITVALSA

-308 VGLKPFGSE
+308 VGLAPYGAKEFVPKPA
-317 VFVEKPPPVPGA
+317 PVPGA
-329 ARRAVKVLLSAAR
+329 ARRALRVLFSAAR

-388 IGVFDVVGTVASGW
+388 IGVFDVIGTIASGW

-424 LFLPMLLAFGGPSV
+424 LFLPMLLVAPSV
-438 RPPMIFFI
+438 QPPMIFFI

-457 PPTLALCREHYGEDS
+457 PPTIALCREHYGDDS

-485 GAALIAFLGGV
+485 GAAIVAFAGGL
-496 ARDVFGSYDMVWYAS
+496 ARDTFGSYDVVWYGS
-511 GALCAV
+511 GALCAA
-517 AALMA
+517 AALLS
-522 LVIRKGRAMVP
+522 LVIRRKPLPKVP
-533 AVAGA
+533 KLPEPAPVA

>member
-1 MTQNDVTPT
+1 MTQT
-10 TTAPGTQDE
+10 TE
-19 PPTADRPNR
+19 R
-28 STEGAG
+28 
-34 KPGPDRSMEGAGQSS
+34 
-49 PNRSTDG
+49 
-56 AGQGLD
+56 
-62 RGAGSG
+62 
-68 HGAEHDDLAG
+68 
-78 SADAS
+78 SADDVPAPP
-83 GAGRATGATE
+83 ATATGAP
-93 ANRAPGATVG
+93 RAPG
-103 TGAAGAPARPL
+103 RIH
-114 RTRRLPVHW
+114 R
-123 AWFVAAV
+123 AWFVAVV
-130 TFVTIIGAAAFRSL
+130 TFVTIVGAAAFASL
-144 PGLLIDPLHRE
+144 PGLLIDPLHQE
-155 FDWSRGTIGL
+155 FDWSRGTIGF

-197 LTVIALGSG
+197 LTIISVGAL

-214 WQLLLC
+214 WQLVLF

-239 VTNRWFIE
+239 VTNRWFVAK
-247 RRGLVT
+247 RGLVT

-259 SASGQLI
+259 GASGQLV
-266 FLPLLAWIVEEHDWR
+266 FLPFLSWLVEHHGWR
-281 PAAVTVALAA
+281 PASITVSLAA
-291 LAVVPF
+291 IAVVPF

-308 VGLKPFGSE
+308 VGLAAYGAATYVPKPG
-317 VFVEKPPPVPGA
+317 PVPGA
-329 ARRAVKVLLSAAR
+329 ARRAVGVLVSAAR

-357 ASTNGLIQTH
+357 ASTNGLVKTH

-388 IGVFDVVGTVASGW
+388 IGVFDVIGTIASGW
-402 FTDRFDA
+402 FTDRFEA

-418 LRGISL
+418 LRGVSL
-424 LFLPMLLAFGGPSV
+424 LFLPMLLAPSV
-438 RPPMIFFI
+438 HPPMLFFI
-446 VFYGLD
+446 IFYGLD

-457 PPTLALCREHYGEDS
+457 PPTIALCREHYGDDS

-485 GAALIAFLGGV
+485 GAAIVAFAGGV
-496 ARDVFGSYDMVWYAS
+496 ARDVFGSYDVVWYAS
-511 GALCAV
+511 GALCAA

-522 LVIRKGRAMVP
+522 LVIRRVP
-533 AVAGA
+533 PAKPVVGV

>member
-1 MTQNDVTPT
+1 M
-10 TTAPGTQDE
+10 
-19 PPTADRPNR
+19 
-28 STEGAG
+28 
-34 KPGPDRSMEGAGQSS
+34 
-49 PNRSTDG
+49 
-56 AGQGLD
+56 
-62 RGAGSG
+62 
-68 HGAEHDDLAG
+68 
-78 SADAS
+78 
-83 GAGRATGATE
+83 
-93 ANRAPGATVG
+93 
-103 TGAAGAPARPL
+103 
-114 RTRRLPVHW
+114 
-123 AWFVAAV
+123 
-130 TFVTIIGAAAFRSL
+130 
-144 PGLLIDPLHRE
+144 
-155 FDWSRGTIGL
+155 
-165 AVSVNLALYGLTAP
+165 YGLTAP

-197 LTVIALGSG
+197 LAVIALGSG

-214 WQLLLC
+214 WQLMLC
-220 WGVLVG
+220 WGLLVG

-239 VTNRWFIE
+239 VTNRWFTD

-266 FLPLLAWIVEEHDWR
+266 FLPLLSWIIETYDWR
-281 PAAVTVALAA
+281 PAAVTVSLAA
-291 LAVVPF
+291 LTVIPF

-308 VGLKPFGSE
+308 VGLKPYGAQE
-317 VFVEKPPPVPGA
+317 FVPKPAPVQGA
-329 ARRAVKVLLSAAR
+329 ARRTIQVLLSAVR

-388 IGVFDVVGTVASGW
+388 AVVGVFDVVGTIASGW
-402 FTDRFDA
+402 FTDRYDP

-418 LRGISL
+418 LRGVSL
-424 LFLPMLLAFGGPSV
+424 LFLPMLLAPSV
-438 RPPMIFFI
+438 HPPMIFFI

-457 PPTLALCREHYGEDS
+457 PPTIALCREHYGDDS

-485 GAALIAFLGGV
+485 GAALVAFLGGM
-496 ARDVFGSYDMVWYAS
+496 ARDVFGAYDVVWYAS
-511 GALCAV
+511 GALCAA

-522 LVIRKGRAMVP
+522 LVIRRRSVGGVRAL
-533 AVAGA
+533 A

>member
-1 MTQNDVTPT
+1 MLDGMPQTAETHVRTPEKS
-10 TTAPGTQDE
+10 P
-19 PPTADRPNR
+19 RP
-28 STEGAG
+28 
-34 KPGPDRSMEGAGQSS
+34 
-49 PNRSTDG
+49 
-56 AGQGLD
+56 
-62 RGAGSG
+62 
-68 HGAEHDDLAG
+68 
-78 SADAS
+78 
-83 GAGRATGATE
+83 
-93 ANRAPGATVG
+93 
-103 TGAAGAPARPL
+103 
-114 RTRRLPVHW
+114 RRVHR

-130 TFVTIIGAAAFRSL
+130 TFVTIIGAAAFASL
-144 PGLLIDPLHRE
+144 PGLLIEPLHEE
-155 FDWSRGTIGL
+155 FHWSRGTIGF

-186 RFGIRRVVAVA
+186 RFGIRKVVAVA
-197 LTVIALGSG
+197 LSVIALGSL

-214 WQLLLC
+214 WQLVLF

-239 VTNRWFIE
+239 VTNRWFVA

-259 SASGQLI
+259 GASGQLI
-266 FLPLLAWIVEEHDWR
+266 FLPLLSWLVEHHGWR

-308 VGLKPFGSE
+308 VRLAPYGGE
-317 VFVEKPPPVPGA
+317 YAEKPAPVTGA
-329 ARRAVKVLLSAAR
+329 ARRAVTILFRAAR
-342 TGPFWLLAGT
+342 TGPFWLLAGS

-357 ASTNGLIQTH
+357 ASTNGLVKTH

-378 ITAAASLLAV
+378 VTAAAGLLAV
-388 IGVFDVVGTVASGW
+388 IGVFDVVGTIASGW
-402 FTDRFDA
+402 FTDRFEA

-424 LFLPMLLAFGGPSV
+424 LFLPMLLAPSV
-438 RPPMIFFI
+438 HPPMLFFI

-457 PPTLALCREHYGEDS
+457 PPTIALCREHYGEDS

-485 GAALIAFLGGV
+485 GAAVIAFAGGV
-496 ARDVFGSYDMVWYAS
+496 ARDVFGTYDVVWYAS
-511 GALCAV
+511 GALCAA

-522 LVIRKGRAMVP
+522 LVISRPRRGTVSP
-533 AVAGA
+533 AGA

>member
-1 MTQNDVTPT
+1 MTQT
-10 TTAPGTQDE
+10 
-19 PPTADRPNR
+19 
-28 STEGAG
+28 
-34 KPGPDRSMEGAGQSS
+34 
-49 PNRSTDG
+49 
-56 AGQGLD
+56 
-62 RGAGSG
+62 
-68 HGAEHDDLAG
+68 
-78 SADAS
+78 
-83 GAGRATGATE
+83 TE
-93 ANRAPGATVG
+93 A
-103 TGAAGAPARPL
+103 AAVDQSPPRP
-114 RTRRLPVHW
+114 RRGRVHR

-130 TFVTIIGAAAFRSL
+130 AFVTIIGAAAFRSV
-144 PGLLIDPLHRE
+144 PGLLIDPLHDE
-155 FDWSRGTIGL
+155 FGWSRGTIGA
-165 AVSVNLALYGLTAP
+165 AVSINLALYGLTAP

-197 LTVIALGSG
+197 LTMIAIGSG

-220 WGVLVG
+220 WGLLVG
-226 LGSGS
+226 LGTGS

-239 VTNRWFIE
+239 VTNRWFTE

-266 FLPLLAWIVEEHDWR
+266 FLPVLALMVEAGNWR

-308 VGLKPFGSE
+308 VGVKPYGAKE
-317 VFVEKPPPVPGA
+317 FVPKPPPARGA
-329 ARRAVKVLLSAAR
+329 ARRAVTVLFSAAR

-378 ITAAASLLAV
+378 VPAAASLLAV
-388 IGVFDVVGTVASGW
+388 IGVFDVVGTIASGW
-402 FTDRFDA
+402 LTDRFES

-424 LFLPMLLAFGGPSV
+424 LFLPMLLASTVHPS
-438 RPPMIFFI
+438 MLFFI

-457 PPTLALCREHYGEDS
+457 PPTVALCREHYGEDS

-485 GAALIAFLGGV
+485 GAALVAFLGGV
-496 ARDVFGSYDMVWYAS
+496 ARDVFGTYDMVWYAS
-511 GALCAV
+511 GALCAA

-522 LVIRKGRAMVP
+522 LVIRRQPAPPVV
-533 AVAGA
+533 AVA

>member
-1 MTQNDVTPT
+1 MTPT
-10 TTAPGTQDE
+10 TEAATAVEETPS
-19 PPTADRPNR
+19 PT
-28 STEGAG
+28 
-34 KPGPDRSMEGAGQSS
+34 K
-49 PNRSTDG
+49 
-56 AGQGLD
+56 
-62 RGAGSG
+62 
-68 HGAEHDDLAG
+68 
-78 SADAS
+78 
-83 GAGRATGATE
+83 
-93 ANRAPGATVG
+93 
-103 TGAAGAPARPL
+103 
-114 RTRRLPVHW
+114 RRIHR

-144 PGLLIDPLHRE
+144 PGLLIDPLNQE
-155 FDWSRGTIGL
+155 YGWSRGTIGA
-165 AVSVNLALYGLTAP
+165 AVSINLALYGLTAP

-197 LTVIALGSG
+197 LTVIAIGSG

-220 WGVLVG
+220 WGLLVG

-239 VTNRWFIE
+239 VTNRWFTE

-266 FLPLLAWIVEEHDWR
+266 FLPVLSWMVETHDWR

-308 VGLKPFGSE
+308 VGLKPYGAKE
-317 VFVEKPPPVPGA
+317 FVPKPPPARGA
-329 ARRAVKVLLSAAR
+329 ARRAITVLFSAAR

-373 DHGMP
+373 DDGMP
-378 ITAAASLLAV
+378 VTAAASLLAV
-388 IGVFDVVGTVASGW
+388 IGVFDVVGTIASGW
-402 FTDRFDA
+402 FTDRYEP

-424 LFLPMLLAFGGPSV
+424 LFLPMLLALAPGVHPS
-438 RPPMIFFI
+438 MLFFI

-457 PPTLALCREHYGEDS
+457 PPTVALCREQYGEDS

-485 GAALIAFLGGV
+485 GAALVAFLGGV

-522 LVIRKGRAMVP
+522 LVIRRRVGGLG
-533 AVAGA
+533 AVAG

>member
-1 MTQNDVTPT
+1 M
-10 TTAPGTQDE
+10 
-19 PPTADRPNR
+19 
-28 STEGAG
+28 
-34 KPGPDRSMEGAGQSS
+34 
-49 PNRSTDG
+49 
-56 AGQGLD
+56 
-62 RGAGSG
+62 
-68 HGAEHDDLAG
+68 H
-78 SADAS
+78 
-83 GAGRATGATE
+83 RA
-93 ANRAPGATVG
+93 
-103 TGAAGAPARPL
+103 
-114 RTRRLPVHW
+114 W
-123 AWFVAAV
+123 SVAAV
-130 TFVTIIGAAAFRSL
+130 TFVTIIGAASFRSL
-144 PGLLIDPLHRE
+144 PGLLIDPLHTD
-155 FDWSRGTIGL
+155 FGWSRGTIG
-165 AVSVNLALYGLTAP
+165 AAASVNLALYGLTAP

-186 RFGIRRVVAVA
+186 RFGIRRVVAAA
-197 LTVIALGSG
+197 LAIIALGSG

-214 WQLLLC
+214 WQLMLC
-220 WGVLVG
+220 WGLLVG
-226 LGSGS
+226 LGTGS
-231 MALAFAAT
+231 MAQAFAAT
-239 VTNRWFIE
+239 VTNRWFTE

-266 FLPLLAWIVEEHDWR
+266 FLPLLSWIIETYDWR
-281 PAAVTVALAA
+281 PAAVTVSLAA

-308 VGLKPFGSE
+308 LGLKPYGATE
-317 VFVEKPPPVPGA
+317 FVPKPAPVQGA
-329 ARRAVKVLLSAAR
+329 ARRTVRVLLSAVR

-388 IGVFDVVGTVASGW
+388 IGVFDVVGTIASGW
-402 FTDRFDA
+402 FTDRYDP

-418 LRGISL
+418 LRGVSL
-424 LFLPMLLAFGGPSV
+424 LFLPMLMAPSV
-438 RPPMIFFI
+438 HPPMIFFI

-457 PPTLALCREHYGEDS
+457 PPTIALCREHYGDDS

-485 GAALIAFLGGV
+485 GAAFVAFLGGL
-496 ARDVFGSYDMVWYAS
+496 ARDVFGAYDVVWYAS
-511 GALCAV
+511 GALCAA

-522 LVIRKGRAMVP
+522 LVIRRRPVSGGSLASVVP
-533 AVAGA
+533 APAPAA

>member
-1 MTQNDVTPT
+1 MLSDVTQT
-10 TTAPGTQDE
+10 TPAPAPAAPAAPG
-19 PPTADRPNR
+19 PP
-28 STEGAG
+28 
-34 KPGPDRSMEGAGQSS
+34 
-49 PNRSTDG
+49 
-56 AGQGLD
+56 
-62 RGAGSG
+62 
-68 HGAEHDDLAG
+68 
-78 SADAS
+78 
-83 GAGRATGATE
+83 
-93 ANRAPGATVG
+93 
-103 TGAAGAPARPL
+103 PARPP
-114 RTRRLPVHW
+114 RVHR
-123 AWFVAAV
+123 AWSVAAV
-130 TFVTIIGAAAFRSL
+130 TFVTIIGAAAFVSL
-144 PGLLIDPLHRE
+144 PGLLIEPLHGE
-155 FDWSRGTIGL
+155 FGWSRGTIGF

-186 RFGIRRVVAVA
+186 RFGIRRVVAFA
-197 LTVIALGSG
+197 LTVVATGSL

-214 WQLLLC
+214 WQLVLY

-226 LGSGS
+226 LGGGS

-239 VTNRWFIE
+239 VTNRWFTA

-259 SASGQLI
+259 GASGQLV
-266 FLPLLAWIVEEHDWR
+266 FLPLLSWLVTHHGWR
-281 PAAVTVALAA
+281 PAAVTVALSA
-291 LAVVPF
+291 LAVVPL

-308 VGLKPFGSE
+308 VGLRPYGADDFVPKPA
-317 VFVEKPPPVPGA
+317 PVPGA
-329 ARRAVKVLLSAAR
+329 ARRTLSVLASAAR

-357 ASTNGLIQTH
+357 ASTNGLVKTH

-378 ITAAASLLAV
+378 MTAAASLLAV
-388 IGVFDVVGTVASGW
+388 IGVFDVVGTIASGW
-402 FTDRFDA
+402 FTDRFEA

-424 LFLPMLLAFGGPSV
+424 LFLPLLLAPSV
-438 RPPMIFFI
+438 HPPMVFFI

-457 PPTLALCREHYGEDS
+457 PPTMALCREHYGEDS

-479 LASHQV
+479 LASHQI
-485 GAALIAFLGGV
+485 GAAVVAFAGGW
-496 ARDVFGSYDMVWYAS
+496 ARDVFGSYDVVWYAS
-511 GALCAV
+511 GALCAA

-522 LVIRKGRAMVP
+522 LVIRRRKPVVMKA
-533 AVAGA
+533 A